1 MKVSK
6 NGWLFCQRQEFTD
19 PHSTH
24 SWSPGS
30 YGIKCAYANFSR
42 GCRVTYSLEARLSG
56 PDRQV
61 LESRL
66 SSQQATA
73 HAPSL
78 TSALMRMVRVRPTM
92 CAQRRAQ
99 TAQRRAADTQQ
110 TRRRWDLYPG
120 ALPMRIINLP
130 ENLEDSLL
138 NSGVYRAPKP

>member
-78 TSALMRMVRVRPTM
+78 TSALMRMVRVRPIM
-92 CAQRRAQ
+92 CAQRSDQHRGK
-99 TAQRRAADTQQ
+99 QQ
-110 TRRRWDLYPG
+110 TLNRH
-120 ALPMRIINLP
+120 
-130 ENLEDSLL
+130 EDGETCILVL
-138 NSGVYRAPKP
+138 CLCE